1 MRDKG
6 VRDSED
12 PLISIRKTANELER
26 LEDFGLS
33 AVACYSQ
40 AIAATDR
47 YAIEFNAEQVAHFRA
62 QLQSLKQQLR
72 DAAGPEQLKSV
83 QASFDTE
90 LKGFQER
97 VRGYLD
103 QLRKDVASA
112 SAAVE
117 TFTSSFT
124 QSGSD
129 LEADVK
135 QELQHLNKATA
146 SNDIDEMRNRIRTA
160 TAKITSSV
168 EQMRS
173 CNQLAV
179 AQLKDE
185 IRILHQEIQGMQ
197 RSLRAPDEEQNQ
209 ARNHLH
215 NRMSELARRGRPFS
229 VLLAVIRNL
238 DGLHNCH
245 GPKVLESGVNT
256 FKARFES
263 KLSGS
268 VTVERLSKDQFA
280 AVLDIEPA
288 GAITA
293 SRDVM
298 LTLSAP
304 IVELAGGAMHT
315 LIYDVAT
322 GVIDFAPGADPREFQ
337 TKVTQ
342 LVAALAGRR

>member
-1 MRDKG
+1 M
-6 VRDSED
+6 
-12 PLISIRKTANELER
+12 ISIRQTANELER
-26 LEDFGLS
+26 LEEFGLS

-40 AIAATDR
+40 AIGATER
-47 YAIEFNAEQVAHFRA
+47 YAIEFNAERVARFRA
-62 QLQSLKQQLR
+62 QLQSLKHQLR
-72 DAAGPEQLKSV
+72 DATGPEQLKSV

-90 LKGFQER
+90 LKGFQEL
-97 VRGYLD
+97 VRSHLE

-117 TFTSSFT
+117 TFASSFT
-124 QSGSD
+124 ESGSE

-146 SNDIDEMRNRIRTA
+146 SSDINEMRNRIRTA

-185 IRILHQEIQGMQ
+185 IRLLHQEIQGMQ

-209 ARNHLH
+209 ARNHLN

-245 GPKVLESGVNT
+245 GAKVLESGVNT

-263 KLSGS
+263 KLPGS
-268 VTVERLSKDQFA
+268 VTVERLNKDQFA

-288 GAITA
+288 GAIAA

-315 LIYDVAT
+315 LVYDVAT
-322 GVIDFAPGADPREFQ
+322 GVVDFAPGTDPREFQ
-337 TKVTQ
+337 TKITQ
-342 LVAALAGRR
+342 LVAALAGRG